1 MKRKV
6 KNRVILVSIMILLL
20 GALLQSCEK
29 PNTPDKPEELKPT
42 LEVTTSP
49 DGVLPYGKEF
59 TLSWKTTNTKN
70 LLINNKQHFPVEAGS
85 LKLKLFKDTTFV
97 VSALNI
103 VLWTKEDKKV
113 TVGDWTTSKL
123 GLLTHGTWYLT
134 SIKFYRDNIPLLD
147 VILTEIDK
155 TDQYLYSV
163 DGKYSVFRSGV
174 RIGYMDWGFSP
185 DEDTLYHG
193 PGLNSPNSEKLTVA
207 YLGEKKMV
215 LTKVQPYA
223 DGLPCLAEAT
233 FERK

>member
-103 VLWTKEDKKV
+103 ILWTKEDKKV

-123 GLLTHGTWYLT
+123 GLITHAPWYYT
-134 SIKFYRDNIPLLD
+134 SVKFYRDGILLFESPLS
-147 VILTEIDK
+147 EEERK
-155 TDQYLYSV
+155 DQHVYSV
-163 DGKYSVFRSGV
+163 EGKHSVYRSGI
-174 RIGYMDWGFSP
+174 RIGYMDWIFSQ
-185 DEDTLYHG
+185 DENSITYAPNTQG
-193 PGLNSPNSEKLTVA
+193 PSTYTISHLSEKKFIITQVS
-207 YLGEKKMV
+207 
-215 LTKVQPYA
+215 TYA
-223 DGLPCLAEAT
+223 DGLPCLGEAT

>member
-1 MKRKV
+1 MKRKG

-97 VSALNI
+97 VTALNI
-103 VLWTKEDKKV
+103 VLWNKEDKKV
-113 TVGDWTTSKL
+113 IVGDWTTSKL
-123 GLLTHGTWYLT
+123 GLISHSYWQKTA
-134 SIKFYRDNIPLLD
+134 IRAYRDGILLYDFLAIP
-147 VILTEIDK
+147 VIWDHC
-155 TDQYLYSV
+155 
-163 DGKYSVFRSGV
+163 SG
-174 RIGYMDWGFSP
+174 
-185 DEDTLYHG
+185 
-193 PGLNSPNSEKLTVA
+193 A
-207 YLGEKKMV
+207 
-215 LTKVQPYA
+215 
-223 DGLPCLAEAT
+223 
-233 FERK
+233 

>member
-1 MKRKV
+1 MKRKG

-97 VSALNI
+97 VTALNI

-113 TVGDWTTSKL
+113 IVGDWTTSKL
-123 GLLTHGTWYLT
+123 GLLTHAPWYMT
-134 SIKFYRDNIPLLD
+134 ANKRYRNGELLFSFP
-147 VILTEIDK
+147 LTEVEK
-155 TDQYLYSV
+155 TDRYEYSL
-163 DGKYSVFRSGV
+163 DGKHSVYRSGV
-174 RIGYMDWGFSP
+174 RIGYMDWVFSSG
-185 DEDTLYHG
+185 EDSLTYAPNTQG
-193 PGLNSPNSEKLTVA
+193 PSTYGIRFE
-207 YLGEKKMV
+207 GEKFIIS
-215 LTKVQPYA
+215 KVQPYA
-223 DGLPCLAEAT
+223 DGLPCLAEVT
-233 FERK
+233 YERK

>member
-6 KNRVILVSIMILLL
+6 KTRVILVSIMILLL

-97 VSALNI
+97 VTALNI
-103 VLWTKEDKKV
+103 VLWTKEDKEVK
-113 TVGDWTTSKL
+113 VGDWTTSKL
-123 GLLTHGTWYLT
+123 GLISHSYWQKTAVRA
-134 SIKFYRDNIPLLD
+134 YRDGILLYDYPLS
-147 VILTEIDK
+147 
-155 TDQYLYSV
+155 QYEKDEKNFFGI
-163 DGKYSVFRSGV
+163 DGKFSVYRYDEK
-174 RIGYMDWGFSP
+174 IGYMDWRFLGDGESVVFGP
-185 DEDTLYHG
+185 ITGADTLKV
-193 PGLNSPNSEKLTVA
+193 SSLTV
-207 YLGEKKMV
+207 EKMV
-215 LTKVQPYA
+215 LSKIQPYS
-223 DGLPCLAEAT
+223 DGLPCLAEVT

>member
-6 KNRVILVSIMILLL
+6 KTRVILVSIMILLL

-97 VSALNI
+97 VTALNI

-113 TVGDWTTSKL
+113 IVGDWTTSKL
-123 GLLTHGTWYLT
+123 GLLTHSYWQMTANRAYREGILLMDFNLSQYQKDEMLTFDISGTFLVHRYGEKIGDDVWSFSEDET
-134 SIKFYRDNIPLLD
+134 SIL
-147 VILTEIDK
+147 V
-155 TDQYLYSV
+155 
-163 DGKYSVFRSGV
+163 GKNPPWVGTIAHLS
-174 RIGYMDWGFSP
+174 
-185 DEDTLYHG
+185 
-193 PGLNSPNSEKLTVA
+193 
-207 YLGEKKMV
+207 EKKMI
-215 LTKVQPYA
+215 LTRVQPYA
-223 DGLPCLAEAT
+223 DGLPCLAEVT

>member
-97 VSALNI
+97 VTALNI

-123 GLLTHGTWYLT
+123 GLISHSYWQKTAVRAYRDGILLYDFPLNQYEKDEILTFDINGKFLVHRYGEKIGDDVWSFSEDET
-134 SIKFYRDNIPLLD
+134 SILM
-147 VILTEIDK
+147 
-155 TDQYLYSV
+155 
-163 DGKYSVFRSGV
+163 GKNPPWVGTIAHLS
-174 RIGYMDWGFSP
+174 
-185 DEDTLYHG
+185 
-193 PGLNSPNSEKLTVA
+193 
-207 YLGEKKMV
+207 EKKMI
-215 LTKVQPYA
+215 LTRVQPYA
-223 DGLPCLAEAT
+223 DGLPCLAEVT

>member
-1 MKRKV
+1 MKRKG

-97 VSALNI
+97 VTALNI

-113 TVGDWTTSKL
+113 IVGDWTTSKI
-123 GLLTHGTWYLT
+123 GLITHSPWRFTAN
-134 SIKFYRDNIPLLD
+134 KRYRDGILIRD
-147 VILTEIDK
+147 YILTEDEKNEIY
-155 TDQYLYSV
+155 TFFL
-163 DGKYSVFRSGV
+163 DGKYTVYRYGV
-174 RIGYMDWGFSP
+174 RIGSDDWSLSS
-185 DEDTLYHG
+185 DESSL
-193 PGLNSPNSEKLTVA
+193 S
-207 YLGEKKMV
+207 LGRNPPWVGTIAHLSEKKMV

-233 FERK
+233 YERK